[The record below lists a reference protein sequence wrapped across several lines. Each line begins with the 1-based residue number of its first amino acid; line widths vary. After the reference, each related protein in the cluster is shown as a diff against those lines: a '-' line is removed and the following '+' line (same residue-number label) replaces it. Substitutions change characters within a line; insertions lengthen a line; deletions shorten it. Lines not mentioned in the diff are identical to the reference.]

1 MTPMTTTRR
10 QFLTSTTAL
19 AAGAWLAPRFA
30 IARSGPSANSRINL
44 ACIGVGGRGALN
56 LQGLAGENIVAL
68 CDVDDQNA
76 TEGIRYVKEWVDA
89 GVQRGILDNQTPP
102 ADRVESRM
110 TERRAA
116 DDVAPGNA
124 HVDVHPGENAVLD
137 QDVFHEIGGAPPPAA
152 AVVDVVPHP
161 AVDHAEVHHKVGP
174 LSVGAHGDGFA
185 RAADF

>member
-1 MTPMTTTRR
+1 MTTTRR

-76 TEGIRYVKEWVDA
+76 AEGIRYVKEGVDA

-137 QDVFHEIGGAPPPAA
+137 QDVFHEIGGAPPQRLRSWMSFPIRQWIMR
-152 AVVDVVPHP
+152 
-161 AVDHAEVHHKVGP
+161 K
-174 LSVGAHGDGFA
+174 STTRSA
-185 RAADF
+185 RYP